1 MQTTRGTPLT
11 DDADASAVDA
21 DQTAPMTR
29 RRPRLLVLAA
39 LATSVLGLDQLSKTI
54 ALSELE
60 GREPIELIGGVLSLR
75 LVFNPGAAFGIGQG
89 YTVVLTLVM
98 ITVSIVILRVAR
110 NLASTWWAAA
120 LGLLLGGA
128 LGNLVDRLFRPP
140 GPLRGHVIDFL
151 ELPNW
156 PVFNL
161 ADSAIVCAGALMIA
175 LTFRGVQLDGTR
187 QASGSDGGVPN
198 SAGGS
203 TDAEPRD

>member
-1 MQTTRGTPLT
+1 M
-11 DDADASAVDA
+11 
-21 DQTAPMTR
+21 
-29 RRPRLLVLAA
+29 LAA

-161 ADSAIVCAGALMIA
+161 ADSAIVCAGALMIV

-203 TDAEPRD
+203 TDAGPRD